1 MRKTNLRFDI
11 APLKGYYE
19 NDGSTWINPDRQQA
33 DIYVFLI
40 TTKIKSNFDIM
51 SSIYVVV

>member
-11 APLKGYYE
+11 APLKSYYE
-19 NDGSTWINPDRQQA
+19 KDGSTWINPNRQHA

-40 TTKIKSNFDIM
+40 ITKIKSFFDIM
-51 SSIYVVV
+51 SSMYVVV